1 MANYRKPLAET
12 ARTDDKDRGDQFN
25 LRYGDKEVDA
35 LDGRYASVA
44 KFWKTKRLSCYNDKC
59 FWNIERYLAHNF
71 ATADAFVRGV
81 DGRFYFIEF
90 KNQSKEN
97 INLEREKLCNKAFES
112 PLAVSFDLLAD
123 VPMGEVR
130 KRAIFVVVYREDP
143 VVRGKSQSVMLE
155 QLDRHRTKEV
165 TRGDRVV
172 CMFGLDKF
180 MRGSYP
186 MYVKVYAFTEEEFN
200 DFSVQIFG
208 PQKCH

>member
-1 MANYRKPLAET
+1 MDNYRKTLAET
-12 ARTDDKDRGDQFN
+12 AETGDKEPYNQFK
-25 LRYGDKEVDA
+25 LRYGEEVVEA
-35 LDGRYASVA
+35 LDGRYASAA
-44 KFWKTKRLSCYNDKC
+44 KCWKTKRVSCANAKC
-59 FWNIERYLAHNF
+59 PWYVERYLDHTF
-71 ATADAFVRGV
+71 ATTDAFVCGV
-81 DGRFYFIEF
+81 DDRFYFIEF
-90 KNQSKEN
+90 KNQTKVN

-130 KRAIFVVVYREDP
+130 KRAVFVVVYREDP

-155 QLDRHRTKEV
+155 QLNGHRTKEV
-165 TRGDRVV
+165 MHGDRVV
-172 CMFGLDKF
+172 RMFGLDKF

-186 MYVKVYAFTEEEFN
+186 MYAKVYAFTEEEFN